1 MLAALA
7 NQNSLLTTKGYLEQ
21 SEHYI
26 ESRLDASSE
35 NSSALYDASKDPF
48 HDPGPHFELMSIH
61 FKKIL
66 IVSMLEYKSSQSPG
80 LQVASFFLTSPSPP
94 FIDTPGAKTTETS
107 CKIFTHPS
115 IESLVQLSSRST
127 PPT

>member
-35 NSSALYDASKDPF
+35 NSSALYDASKDPSMIQ
-48 HDPGPHFELMSIH
+48 DP
-61 FKKIL
+61 
-66 IVSMLEYKSSQSPG
+66 
-80 LQVASFFLTSPSPP
+80 T
-94 FIDTPGAKTTETS
+94 
-107 CKIFTHPS
+107 
-115 IESLVQLSSRST
+115 LS
-127 PPT
+127 